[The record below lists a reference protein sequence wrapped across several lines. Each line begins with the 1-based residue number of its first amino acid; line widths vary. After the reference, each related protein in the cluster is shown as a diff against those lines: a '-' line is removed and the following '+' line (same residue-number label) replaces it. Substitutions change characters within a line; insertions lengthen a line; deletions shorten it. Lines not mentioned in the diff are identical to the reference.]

1 MQSDLPSSPSSP
13 SPSSSPSD
21 ARPAAAAVG
30 SGPADREGGTAPAS
44 TATATAPRGGLD
56 RFFGISDRGS
66 SVSREIRGG
75 LVTFFSMCYI
85 VVLNPLIIGTV
96 PDSTGQYLGGGAE
109 PNLPAVAAGTALIAG
124 LLSIVMGTW
133 AKFPLALAA
142 GLGLN
147 AYVAYSVVPLPGMT
161 WGGAMGLV
169 LLEGVI
175 ILLLVLTGFRKAV
188 FDAVPPF
195 LKTAIAVGI
204 GLFIAFLGLYNAKFV
219 TTATGTPVQ
228 LGNDGSLTGW
238 PTFVFVTGLLL
249 MFVLWVRKV
258 PGAILISIV
267 FATVLAIVLESVMK
281 LGAFA
286 PAGPEGEGNPGGWA
300 MNVPSISEFPIQAP
314 DFATL
319 FTVDPIGGIT
329 AAGAIGATVIVFS
342 LLLADFFDTMGT
354 MVGVA
359 SGAGLVDE
367 TGDIP
372 RSQRILVV
380 DSVGAI
386 AGGLGGVS
394 SNTSFVESTSGV
406 AEGAR
411 TGLSSVVVGVAFLLT
426 TFLSPLV
433 ALVPYEAATP
443 ALVMVGFLMMTQVTD
458 IDFTDVEIAVP
469 AFLTIILMPFA
480 YSITVGMG
488 AGFIM
493 FVLIRVI
500 RGRAKDVHWLMY
512 LVAVLFV
519 VYFLRGGIESL
530 LL

>member
-1 MQSDLPSSPSSP
+1 MQVDPPSSSP
-13 SPSSSPSD
+13 SPSDPSG
-21 ARPAAAAVG
+21 APSAGTVPAPRDSAADG
-30 SGPADREGGTAPAS
+30 
-44 TATATAPRGGLD
+44 TATATRPASGLD
-56 RFFGISDRGS
+56 RFFGITERGS
-66 SVSREIRGG
+66 TVPREIRGG

-96 PDSTGQYLGGGAE
+96 PDSTGQFLGGGTE

-124 LLSIVMGTW
+124 LLSIFMGTW

-267 FATVLAIVLESVMK
+267 FATVLAIVLESVLK

-286 PAGPEGEGNPGGWA
+286 PAGADGEGNPGGWA
-300 MNVPSISEFPIQAP
+300 MNVPTISEFPIQVP

-329 AAGAIGATVIVFS
+329 AAGVIGATVIVFS

-386 AGGLGGVS
+386 AGGIGGVS

-411 TGLSSVVVGVAFLLT
+411 TGLASVVVGIAFLLT

-458 IDFTDVEIAVP
+458 IDFTDVEVAVP

-512 LVAVLFV
+512 LVAALFIA
-519 VYFLRGGIESL
+519 YFLRGGIESL

>member
-1 MQSDLPSSPSSP
+1 MQQAD
-13 SPSSSPSD
+13 PSSSSSQTTT
-21 ARPAAAAVG
+21 AVAAQ
-30 SGPADREGGTAPAS
+30 
-44 TATATAPRGGLD
+44 PRSSLD
-56 RFFGISDRGS
+56 RYFKISERGS
-66 SVSREIRGG
+66 TVGREVRGG

-96 PDSTGQYLGGGAE
+96 PDSTGMYLGGGTE

-124 LLSIVMGTW
+124 LLSLVMGAW

-147 AYVAYSVVPLPGMT
+147 AYLAYSVVSLPGMT

-169 LLEGVI
+169 LLEGIVI
-175 ILLLVLTGFRKAV
+175 LVLVLTGFRRAV
-188 FDAVPPF
+188 FNAVPPF

-204 GLFIAFLGLYNAKFV
+204 GLFIAFLGLFNAKFV
-219 TTATGTPVQ
+219 TSAAGTPVQ

-249 MFVLWVRKV
+249 MFVLWIRKV
-258 PGAILISIV
+258 PGAILIAIV
-267 FATVLAIVLESVMK
+267 TATVLALVIERVLH
-281 LGAFA
+281 LGAFT
-286 PAGPEGEGNPGGWA
+286 PAAGEDPGNPAGWA
-300 MNVPSISEFPIQAP
+300 MNVPAITGSPIQLP

-329 AAGAIGATVIVFS
+329 AAGAIGASVIVFS

-367 TGDIP
+367 AGDIP
-372 RSQRILVV
+372 HSQRILVV
-380 DSVGAI
+380 DSAAAI
-386 AGGLGGVS
+386 AGGVGGVS

-411 TGLSSVVVGVAFLLT
+411 TGLSAVVVGGLFLLT

-433 ALVPYEAATP
+433 AMVPYEAATP
-443 ALVMVGFLMMTQVTD
+443 ALVMVGFLMMTQITD
-458 IDFTDVEIAVP
+458 IDFTDVEVAVP

-488 AGFIM
+488 AGFVM
-493 FVLIRVI
+493 YVLIRVV
-500 RGRAKDVHWLMY
+500 RGKAREIHWLMY
-512 LVAVLFV
+512 LIALLFV
-519 VYFLRGGIESL
+519 AYFLRGAIEGL

>member
-1 MQSDLPSSPSSP
+1 MQQADPSSTT
-13 SPSSSPSD
+13 
-21 ARPAAAAVG
+21 AVAER
-30 SGPADREGGTAPAS
+30 SR
-44 TATATAPRGGLD
+44 LD
-56 RFFGISDRGS
+56 RYFRITERGS
-66 SVSREIRGG
+66 TIAREVRGG

-85 VVLNPLIIGTV
+85 VVLNPLILGTV
-96 PDSTGQYLGGGAE
+96 PDSTGMYLGGGTE
-109 PNLPAVAAGTALIAG
+109 PNLPAVAAGTALIAA
-124 LLSIVMGTW
+124 LLSLFMGTW

-175 ILLLVLTGFRKAV
+175 ILVLVLTGFRRAV

-204 GLFIAFLGLYNAKFV
+204 GLFIAFLGMFNAKFV
-219 TTATGTPVQ
+219 TSAADTPVQ

-249 MFVLWVRKV
+249 MFILWVRKV

-267 FATVLAIVLESVMK
+267 TSTVLAIVLEHFLD
-281 LGAFA
+281 LGVFGAA
-286 PAGPEGEGNPGGWA
+286 DGADGGNPGGWA
-300 MNVPSISEFPIQAP
+300 MNVPTVSEFPIQIP

-319 FTVDPIGGIT
+319 LTVDPVGGIT
-329 AAGAIGATVIVFS
+329 AAGVIGASVIVFS

-359 SGAGLVDE
+359 SGAGMVDE
-367 TGDIP
+367 QGDIP
-372 RSQRILVV
+372 HSQRILVV
-380 DSVGAI
+380 DSIGAI
-386 AGGLGGVS
+386 AGGVGGVS

-411 TGLSSVVVGVAFLLT
+411 TGLATVVVGIAFLLA

-433 ALVPYEAATP
+433 AVVPYEAATP
-443 ALVMVGFLMMTQVTD
+443 ALVMVGFLMMTQIAD
-458 IDFTDVEIAVP
+458 IDFSDVEVALP

-493 FVLIRVI
+493 YALIRIV
-500 RGRAKDVHWLMY
+500 RGKARQVHWLMY
-512 LVAVLFV
+512 LICVMFIA
-519 VYFLRGGIESL
+519 YFLRGGVEGL

>member
-1 MQSDLPSSPSSP
+1 MQQAD
-13 SPSSSPSD
+13 PSSSSSSSSTSSS
-21 ARPAAAAVG
+21 AAV
-30 SGPADREGGTAPAS
+30 
-44 TATATAPRGGLD
+44 APRSALD
-56 RFFGISDRGS
+56 RYFKISERGS
-66 SVSREIRGG
+66 TVSREIRGG

-96 PDSTGQYLGGGAE
+96 PDSTGMYLGGGTE

-124 LLSIVMGTW
+124 ILSVFMGAW

-147 AYVAYSVVPLPGMT
+147 AYLAYSVVPLPGMT
-161 WGGAMGLV
+161 WAGAMGMV
-169 LLEGVI
+169 LIEGVV

-204 GLFIAFLGLYNAKFV
+204 GLFIAFLGLFNAKFV
-219 TTATGTPVQ
+219 TTAAGTPVQ

-249 MFVLWVRKV
+249 MFVLWIRKV
-258 PGAILISIV
+258 PGAILIAIV
-267 FATVLAIVLESVMK
+267 TATVLAMIIEQVLN

-286 PAGPEGEGNPGGWA
+286 PAGESGEGNPGGWA
-300 MNVPSISEFPIQAP
+300 MNVPSLSEFPIQMP

-329 AAGAIGATVIVFS
+329 AAGVIGASVIVFS

-359 SGAGLVDE
+359 SGAGLVDQD
-367 TGDIP
+367 GDIP
-372 RSQRILVV
+372 HSQRILVV
-380 DSVGAI
+380 DSAAAI
-386 AGGLGGVS
+386 AGGIGGVS

-411 TGLSSVVVGVAFLLT
+411 TGLSAIVVGALFLAA
-426 TFLSPLV
+426 TFFSPLV
-433 ALVPYEAATP
+433 AMVPYEAATP
-443 ALVMVGFLMMTQVTD
+443 ALVMVGFLMMTQITD

-488 AGFIM
+488 AGFVM
-493 FVLIRVI
+493 YVLIRVA
-500 RGRAKDVHWLMY
+500 RGKARDVHWLMY
-512 LVAVLFV
+512 LIALMFVA
-519 VYFLRGGIESL
+519 YFLRGAVEGL

>member
-1 MQSDLPSSPSSP
+1 MQQADP
-13 SPSSSPSD
+13 SPKPSTT
-21 ARPAAAAVG
+21 
-30 SGPADREGGTAPAS
+30 SAS
-44 TATATAPRGGLD
+44 TLAASTPRSGLD
-56 RFFGISDRGS
+56 RYFKISERGS
-66 SVSREIRGG
+66 TVTRELRGG

-96 PDSTGQYLGGGAE
+96 PDSTGMYLGGGAE

-124 LLSIVMGTW
+124 LLSIFMGAW

-147 AYVAYSVVPLPGMT
+147 AYLAYSVVPLPGMT
-161 WGGAMGLV
+161 WGGAMGMV
-169 LLEGVI
+169 LLEGVV
-175 ILLLVLTGFRKAV
+175 ILVLVLTGFRRAV
-188 FDAVPPF
+188 FNAVPPF

-204 GLFIAFLGLYNAKFV
+204 GLFIAFLGLFNAKFV
-219 TTATGTPVQ
+219 TTAAGTPVQ

-238 PTFVFVTGLLL
+238 PTFVFVAGLLL
-249 MFVLWVRKV
+249 MFVLWIRKV
-258 PGAILISIV
+258 PGAILIAIV
-267 FATVLAIVLESVMK
+267 SATVLSVIIEQVLH
-281 LGAFA
+281 LGVSA
-286 PAGPEGEGNPGGWA
+286 PATEDSAGNPGGWA
-300 MNVPSISEFPIQAP
+300 MNVPALDTFPVQMP

-319 FTVDPIGGIT
+319 FTVDPLGGIT
-329 AAGAIGATVIVFS
+329 AAGVIGATVIVFS

-372 RSQRILVV
+372 HSQRILVV
-380 DSVGAI
+380 DSAAAI
-386 AGGLGGVS
+386 AGGIGGVS

-411 TGLSSVVVGVAFLLT
+411 TGLAAVVVGIAFLLT
-426 TFLSPLV
+426 TFFSPLV
-433 ALVPYEAATP
+433 AMVPYEAATP
-443 ALVMVGFLMMTQVTD
+443 ALVMVGFLMMTQITD
-458 IDFTDVEIAVP
+458 IDFTDVEVAVP

-488 AGFIM
+488 AGFVM
-493 FVLIRVI
+493 YVLIRVV
-500 RGRAKDVHWLMY
+500 RGKAREVHWLMY
-512 LVAVLFV
+512 LIAVLFV
-519 VYFLRGGIESL
+519 VYFLRGAIEGL

>member
-1 MQSDLPSSPSSP
+1 MQQAD
-13 SPSSSPSD
+13 PSSSSSSTSS
-21 ARPAAAAVG
+21 PAAAA
-30 SGPADREGGTAPAS
+30 
-44 TATATAPRGGLD
+44 PRSALD
-56 RFFGISDRGS
+56 RYFKISERGS
-66 SVSREIRGG
+66 TVSREIRGG

-96 PDSTGQYLGGGAE
+96 PDSTGMYLGGGTE

-124 LLSIVMGTW
+124 ILSVFMGAW

-147 AYVAYSVVPLPGMT
+147 AYLAYSVVPLPGMT
-161 WGGAMGLV
+161 WAGAMGMV
-169 LLEGVI
+169 LIEGVV

-204 GLFIAFLGLYNAKFV
+204 GLFIAFLGLFNAKFV
-219 TTATGTPVQ
+219 TTAAGTPVQ
-228 LGNDGSLTGW
+228 LGNNGSLTGW

-249 MFVLWVRKV
+249 MFVLWIRKV
-258 PGAILISIV
+258 PGAILIAIV
-267 FATVLAIVLESVMK
+267 TATVLAMIIEQVLN

-286 PAGPEGEGNPGGWA
+286 PAGESGEGNPGGWA
-300 MNVPSISEFPIQAP
+300 MNVPSLSEFPIQMP

-329 AAGAIGATVIVFS
+329 AAGVIGASVIVFS

-359 SGAGLVDE
+359 SGAGLVDQD
-367 TGDIP
+367 GDIP
-372 RSQRILVV
+372 HSQRILVV
-380 DSVGAI
+380 DSAAAI
-386 AGGLGGVS
+386 AGGIGGVS

-411 TGLSSVVVGVAFLLT
+411 TGLSAIVVGALFLAA
-426 TFLSPLV
+426 TFFSPLV
-433 ALVPYEAATP
+433 AMVPYEAATP
-443 ALVMVGFLMMTQVTD
+443 ALVMVGFLMMTQITD

-488 AGFIM
+488 AGFVM
-493 FVLIRVI
+493 YVLIRVA
-500 RGRAKDVHWLMY
+500 RGKARDVHWLMY
-512 LVAVLFV
+512 LIALMFVA
-519 VYFLRGGIESL
+519 YFLRGAVEGL

>member
-1 MQSDLPSSPSSP
+1 MQQAD
-13 SPSSSPSD
+13 PSSSH
-21 ARPAAAAVG
+21 
-30 SGPADREGGTAPAS
+30 
-44 TATATAPRGGLD
+44 ATAVAQRSGLD
-56 RFFGISDRGS
+56 RYFKITERGS

-96 PDSTGQYLGGGAE
+96 PDSTGMYLGGGSS

-124 LLSIVMGTW
+124 LLSVFMGAW

-147 AYVAYSVVPLPGMT
+147 AYLAYSVVPLPGMT
-161 WGGAMGLV
+161 WGGAMGMV

-175 ILLLVLTGFRKAV
+175 ILILVLTGFRRAV
-188 FDAVPPF
+188 FNAVPPF

-204 GLFIAFLGLYNAKFV
+204 GLFIAFLGLFNAKFV
-219 TTATGTPVQ
+219 TTAAATPVQ

-249 MFVLWVRKV
+249 MFILWVRKV

-267 FATVLAIVLESVMK
+267 TSTVLAIIIEQVMN
-281 LGAFA
+281 LGAFT
-286 PAGPEGEGNPGGWA
+286 PAGETDEGNPGGWA
-300 MNVPSISEFPIQAP
+300 MNVPTVSEFPIQVP

-319 FTVDPIGGIT
+319 FTVDPLGGIT
-329 AAGAIGATVIVFS
+329 AAGVIGASVIVFS

-359 SGAGLVDE
+359 SGAGMVDE
-367 TGDIP
+367 QGDIP
-372 RSQRILVV
+372 HSQRILVV

-386 AGGLGGVS
+386 AGGVGGVS

-411 TGLSSVVVGVAFLLT
+411 TGLAAVVVGIAFLLT

-443 ALVMVGFLMMTQVTD
+443 ALVMVGFLMMTQITD
-458 IDFTDVEIAVP
+458 IDFSDVEVALP

-493 FVLIRVI
+493 YVVI
-500 RGRAKDVHWLMY
+500 RLVRGKARQVHWLMY
-512 LVAVLFV
+512 LIAALFIA
-519 VYFLRGGIESL
+519 YFLRGSIEGL

>member
-1 MQSDLPSSPSSP
+1 MQQAD
-13 SPSSSPSD
+13 PSSSTM
-21 ARPAAAAVG
+21 AVAER
-30 SGPADREGGTAPAS
+30 S
-44 TATATAPRGGLD
+44 GLD
-56 RFFGISDRGS
+56 RYFRITDRGS
-66 SVSREIRGG
+66 TVAREIRGG

-96 PDSTGQYLGGGAE
+96 PDSTGIYLGGGTE

-124 LLSIVMGTW
+124 LLSVFMGAW

-147 AYVAYSVVPLPGMT
+147 AYLAYSVVPLPGMT

-175 ILLLVLTGFRKAV
+175 ILILVLTGFRRAV
-188 FDAVPPF
+188 FNAVPPF

-204 GLFIAFLGLYNAKFV
+204 GLFIAFLGLFNAKFV
-219 TTATGTPVQ
+219 TTASGTPVQ

-267 FATVLAIVLESVMK
+267 TATVQAIIIEQVMN

-286 PAGPEGEGNPGGWA
+286 PASDSGDGNPGGWA
-300 MNVPSISEFPIQAP
+300 MNVPTVSEFPIQVP

-319 FTVDPIGGIT
+319 FTVDPLGGIT
-329 AAGAIGATVIVFS
+329 AAGVIGASVIVFS

-359 SGAGLVDE
+359 SGAGMVDE
-367 TGDIP
+367 QGDIP
-372 RSQRILVV
+372 HSQRILVV

-386 AGGLGGVS
+386 AGGVGGVS

-411 TGLSSVVVGVAFLLT
+411 TGLAAVVVGIAFLLT

-443 ALVMVGFLMMTQVTD
+443 ALVMVGFLMMTQITD
-458 IDFTDVEIAVP
+458 IDFTDVEIALP

-493 FVLIRVI
+493 YVVI
-500 RGRAKDVHWLMY
+500 RIVRGKFRQVHWLMY
-512 LVAVLFV
+512 LIAAMFI
-519 VYFLRGGIESL
+519 VYFLRGSIEGL

>member
-1 MQSDLPSSPSSP
+1 MQQADP
-13 SPSSSPSD
+13 SPTSSTS
-21 ARPAAAAVG
+21 
-30 SGPADREGGTAPAS
+30 S
-44 TATATAPRGGLD
+44 TSTLAGATPRNGLD
-56 RFFGISDRGS
+56 RYFKISERGS
-66 SVSREIRGG
+66 TLSREIRGG

-96 PDSTGQYLGGGAE
+96 PDSTGMYLGGGAE

-124 LLSIVMGTW
+124 LLSIFMGAW

-147 AYVAYSVVPLPGMT
+147 AYLAYSVVPLPGMT
-161 WGGAMGLV
+161 WGGAMGMV
-169 LLEGVI
+169 LLEGVV
-175 ILLLVLTGFRKAV
+175 ILLLVLTGFRRAV
-188 FDAVPPF
+188 FNAVPPF

-204 GLFIAFLGLYNAKFV
+204 GLFIAFLGLFNAKFV
-219 TTATGTPVQ
+219 TTAAGTPVQ

-238 PTFVFVTGLLL
+238 PTFVFVAGLLL
-249 MFVLWVRKV
+249 MFVLWIRKV
-258 PGAILISIV
+258 PGAILIAIV
-267 FATVLAIVLESVMK
+267 SATVLSVIIEQVLH
-281 LGAFA
+281 LGVSA
-286 PAGPEGEGNPGGWA
+286 PATENSPGNPGGWA
-300 MNVPSISEFPIQAP
+300 MNVPALDEFPVQMP

-319 FTVDPIGGIT
+319 FTVDPLGGIT
-329 AAGAIGATVIVFS
+329 AAGVIGATVIVFS

-372 RSQRILVV
+372 HSQRILVV
-380 DSVGAI
+380 DSAAAI
-386 AGGLGGVS
+386 AGGVGGVS

-411 TGLSSVVVGVAFLLT
+411 TGLAAVVVGVAFLLT

-433 ALVPYEAATP
+433 AMVPYEAATP
-443 ALVMVGFLMMTQVTD
+443 ALVMVGFLMMTQITD
-458 IDFTDVEIAVP
+458 IDFTDVEVAVP

-488 AGFIM
+488 AGFVM
-493 FVLIRVI
+493 YVLIRVV
-500 RGRAKDVHWLMY
+500 RGKAREVHWLMY
-512 LVAVLFV
+512 LIAVMFIA
-519 VYFLRGGIESL
+519 YFLRGAIEGIL
-530 LL
+530 L

>member
-1 MQSDLPSSPSSP
+1 MQHADPAPS
-13 SPSSSPSD
+13 
-21 ARPAAAAVG
+21 PAAAAVD
-30 SGPADREGGTAPAS
+30 SSHRS
-44 TATATAPRGGLD
+44 GLD
-56 RFFGISDRGS
+56 RYFRISERGS
-66 SVSREIRGG
+66 TVARELRGG

-96 PDSTGQYLGGGAE
+96 PDSTGMYLGGGTE

-124 LLSIVMGTW
+124 LLSIVMGAW

-147 AYVAYSVVPLPGMT
+147 AYLAYSVVPLPGMT

-169 LLEGVI
+169 LLEGVV
-175 ILLLVLTGFRKAV
+175 ILILVLTGFRKAV

-204 GLFIAFLGLYNAKFV
+204 GLFIAFLGLFNAKFV
-219 TTATGTPVQ
+219 TTAAGTPVQ

-249 MFVLWVRKV
+249 MFVLWIRKV
-258 PGAILISIV
+258 PGAILIAIIT
-267 FATVLAIVLESVMK
+267 ATVLAMVLERVLH
-281 LGAFA
+281 LGAFSA
-286 PAGPEGEGNPGGWA
+286 AEGTEAGNPGGWA
-300 MNVPSISEFPIQAP
+300 MNVPALSEFPVQLP

-319 FTVDPIGGIT
+319 FTVDPVGGIT
-329 AAGAIGATVIVFS
+329 AAGVIGATVIVFS

-359 SGAGLVDE
+359 SGAGLVQED
-367 TGDIP
+367 GDIP
-372 RSQRILVV
+372 HSQRILVV
-380 DSVGAI
+380 DSAAAI
-386 AGGLGGVS
+386 AGGVGGVS

-411 TGLSSVVVGVAFLLT
+411 TGLAAVVVGVLFLLS
-426 TFLSPLV
+426 TFFSPLV
-433 ALVPYEAATP
+433 AMVPYEAATP
-443 ALVMVGFLMMTQVTD
+443 ALVMVGFLMMTQITD

-488 AGFIM
+488 AGFVM
-493 FVLIRVI
+493 YVLIRVA
-500 RGRAKDVHWLMY
+500 RGKAREVHWLMY
-512 LVAVLFV
+512 LIAVLFV
-519 VYFLRGGIESL
+519 VYFLRGALEGL

>member
-1 MQSDLPSSPSSP
+1 MRPMQQADPSSPSSTTG
-13 SPSSSPSD
+13 
-21 ARPAAAAVG
+21 RAAV
-30 SGPADREGGTAPAS
+30 
-44 TATATAPRGGLD
+44 APRSGLD
-56 RFFGISDRGS
+56 RYFKISERGS
-66 SVSREIRGG
+66 TLSREIRGG

-96 PDSTGQYLGGGAE
+96 PDSTGMYLGGGAE

-124 LLSIVMGTW
+124 LLSIFMGAW

-147 AYVAYSVVPLPGMT
+147 AYLAYSVVPLPGMT
-161 WGGAMGLV
+161 WGGAMGMV
-169 LLEGVI
+169 LIEGIVI
-175 ILLLVLTGFRKAV
+175 LILVLTGFRKAV

-204 GLFIAFLGLYNAKFV
+204 GLFIAFLGLFNAKFV
-219 TTATGTPVQ
+219 TTAAGTPVQ

-249 MFVLWVRKV
+249 MFVLWIRKV
-258 PGAILISIV
+258 PGAILIAIV
-267 FATVLAIVLESVMK
+267 TATVLSIIIERVLH

-286 PAGPEGEGNPGGWA
+286 APDGPGAGNPGGWA
-300 MNVPSISEFPIQAP
+300 TNVPAISEFPVQMP

-329 AAGAIGATVIVFS
+329 AAGVIGATVIVFS

-359 SGAGLVDE
+359 SGAGLVAED
-367 TGDIP
+367 GDIP
-372 RSQRILVV
+372 HSQRILVV
-380 DSVGAI
+380 DSAAAI

-411 TGLSSVVVGVAFLLT
+411 TGIAAIVVGLLFLLS

-433 ALVPYEAATP
+433 AMVPYEAATP
-443 ALVMVGFLMMTQVTD
+443 ALVMVGFLMMTQITD
-458 IDFTDVEIAVP
+458 IDFTDVEVAVP

-488 AGFIM
+488 AGFVM
-493 FVLIRVI
+493 YVLIRVV
-500 RGRAKDVHWLMY
+500 RGKAREVHWLMY
-512 LVAVLFV
+512 LIAALFV
-519 VYFLRGGIESL
+519 AYFLRGAIEGL

>member
-1 MQSDLPSSPSSP
+1 MQQADPSSPSSTT
-13 SPSSSPSD
+13 
-21 ARPAAAAVG
+21 G
-30 SGPADREGGTAPAS
+30 S
-44 TATATAPRGGLD
+44 TAVAPRSGLD
-56 RFFGISDRGS
+56 RYFKISERGS
-66 SVSREIRGG
+66 TLSREIRGG

-96 PDSTGQYLGGGAE
+96 PDSTGMYLGGGAE

-124 LLSIVMGTW
+124 LLSIFMGAW

-147 AYVAYSVVPLPGMT
+147 AYLAYSVVPLPGMT
-161 WGGAMGLV
+161 WGGAMGMVLIEGVVILV
-169 LLEGVI
+169 LVF
-175 ILLLVLTGFRKAV
+175 TGFRKAV

-204 GLFIAFLGLYNAKFV
+204 GLFIAFLGLFNAKFV
-219 TTATGTPVQ
+219 TTAAGTPVQ

-249 MFVLWVRKV
+249 MFVLWIRKV
-258 PGAILISIV
+258 PGAILIAIV
-267 FATVLAIVLESVMK
+267 TATVLSVIIERVLH
-281 LGAFA
+281 LGAFTA
-286 PAGPEGEGNPGGWA
+286 PDDSGAGNPGGWA
-300 MNVPSISEFPIQAP
+300 MNVPAISEFPVQMP

-329 AAGAIGATVIVFS
+329 AAGVIGATVIVFS

-359 SGAGLVDE
+359 SGAGLVRED
-367 TGDIP
+367 GDIP
-372 RSQRILVV
+372 HSQRILVV
-380 DSVGAI
+380 DSAAAI

-411 TGLSSVVVGVAFLLT
+411 TGIAAIVVGVLFLLS

-433 ALVPYEAATP
+433 AMVPYEAATP
-443 ALVMVGFLMMTQVTD
+443 ALVMVGFLMMTQITD
-458 IDFTDVEIAVP
+458 IDFTDVEVAVP

-488 AGFIM
+488 AGFVM
-493 FVLIRVI
+493 YVLIRVV
-500 RGRAKDVHWLMY
+500 RGKAREVHWLMY
-512 LVAVLFV
+512 LIAALFV
-519 VYFLRGGIESL
+519 AYFLRGAIEGL